1 MEEKV
6 KIEFKVEEPKEIDFC
21 GVKVKVRNISLEDYS
36 TILEDLKEN
45 IFDNSNLE
53 DKHYALQL
61 RFAKNVISL
70 CTNIDTES
78 LNAEDYGRDELLSLL
93 YDNIDNYIKIKNSVE
108 VEYEKSVLEGCFGII
123 AKKVPSAKSMEKS
136 MDKIVESINNI
147 DPEKLELVAKSI
159 VWNQMPALG
168 KTIAPAEHIVGDK
181 NEAHSQGTEGL
192 HLVEKEDK

>member
-6 KIEFKVEEPKEIDFC
+6 KIEFKIEEPREVEFF
-21 GVKVKVRNISLEDYS
+21 GTKVKVRDISLEDYS

-45 IFDNSNLE
+45 IFYNSNLE

-108 VEYEKSVLEGCFGII
+108 AEYEKSVLEGCFGII
-123 AKKVPSAKSMEKS
+123 
-136 MDKIVESINNI
+136 ESINNI

-168 KTIAPAEHIVGDK
+168 KAIAPAEHIVGDK

>member
-45 IFDNSNLE
+45 IFYNSNLE

-108 VEYEKSVLEGCFGII
+108 VEYEKSVLEGCFGIN
-123 AKKVPSAKSMEKS
+123 AKNVPSAKSMEKS

-147 DPEKLELVAKSI
+147 DTEKLELVAKSI
-159 VWNQMPALG
+159 VWNQMPTLG
-168 KTIAPAEHIVGDK
+168 KTIAPAEHVVGDK

>member
-6 KIEFKVEEPKEIDFC
+6 KIEFKIEEPREVEFF
-21 GVKVKVRNISLEDYS
+21 GTKVKVRDISLEDYS

-45 IFDNSNLE
+45 IFYNSNLE

-108 VEYEKSVLEGCFGII
+108 AEYKKSVLEGCFGII

-168 KTIAPAEHIVGDK
+168 KTIAPAEHVVGDK

>member
-6 KIEFKVEEPKEIDFC
+6 KIEFKIEEPREVDFF
-21 GVKVKVRNISLEDYS
+21 GTKVKVRDISLEDYS

-45 IFDNSNLE
+45 IFYNSNLE

-108 VEYEKSVLEGCFGII
+108 AEYGKAVLEGCFGII

-168 KTIAPAEHIVGDK
+168 KTIAPAEHVVGDK